1 MNKLLALAGGVL
13 LLGVPRIAEAGSMFT
28 NPVIYVQPLVLD
40 FGRVP
45 TNLTAT
51 ATIVVENMGIGI
63 LAGTA
68 SVPAPFKIVT
78 GGNYALKANE
88 AQMVTVSYTPRSPAP
103 DSQIVTF
110 TGGGGAKTTVKGTPA
125 RVPRKLPTR

>member
-13 LLGVPRIAEAGSMFT
+13 LLGVPRVAEAGSMFT
-28 NPVIYVQPLVLD
+28 NPVIYVQPLTLD

-63 LAGTA
+63 LVGTA
-68 SVPAPFKIVT
+68 SVPAPFKIT
-78 GGNYALKANE
+78 GGGNYALKANE

-103 DSQIVTF
+103 DNQTVTF
-110 TGGGGAKTTVKGTPA
+110 TGGGGAKTIVKGIPA
-125 RVPRKLPTR
+125 RVPRKLQPR